1 MSFGRARSGLGVGSE
16 DGAPGSGHRVW
27 GYGRGLRSESCVSV
41 LLFEDFV
48 FGDAEAAE
56 FEAEFRGFEALGV
69 HGVGEAAAGEQR
81 VAVGDRDGTPGEGL
95 QGLREEIDDGVFV
108 FEEGDV
114 DGALGAA
121 VDVTVMAEAVVL
133 AAEGPVAAALAVG
146 FGVVA
151 LAVGGGEAAGVGF

>member
-1 MSFGRARSGLGVGSE
+1 
-16 DGAPGSGHRVW
+16 
-27 GYGRGLRSESCVSV
+27 V

-56 FEAEFRGFEALGV
+56 FEAEFRGLEAVGV

-81 VAVGDRDGTPGEGL
+81 VAVGDRNGTPGEGL
-95 QGLREEIDDGVFV
+95 EGLGEEVDDGVFV
-108 FEEGDV
+108 LKEGDV

-121 VDVTVMAEAVVL
+121 VDIAVMAEAVVL
-133 AAEGPVAAALAVG
+133 AAEGPVAAAVTVG

-151 LAVGGGEAAGVGF
+151 LAVGGGEASGVGF